1 MHIIGI
7 ATSQFISVEVVFAA
21 CANGSEKLVLA
32 RKKYSMNRKEQES
45 LCIILFASVTI
56 NRTSFGFHV
65 YL

>member
-32 RKKYSMNRKEQES
+32 RKKYSMNRKK
-45 LCIILFASVTI
+45 
-56 NRTSFGFHV
+56 
-65 YL
+65 